1 MSAELATTDIRSS
14 ELGGIPRR
22 CTSKAIHVKH
32 ETRKHGTRVRQESER
47 AWQICTY
54 GCMRTI
60 HITQYILTLFLMD
73 SLAREWRIIKEISS
87 KVIECVCEGQDAA
100 MTTWGRLQNETQD
113 QEGSHAPRR
122 QKNTVE
128 RSRSPLDRVKLAE
141 RERLGKK
148 RKK

>member
-1 MSAELATTDIRSS
+1 MFHAQSRILRENPTRQGRFGQRFYQCMCSCVGAGSDCSRVRRKCDWKTQGAMLAELATTDMRSS

-47 AWQICTY
+47 AWQICTH

-73 SLAREWRIIKEISS
+73 SLAREWRIIKEISF
-87 KVIECVCEGQDAA
+87 KVIECV
-100 MTTWGRLQNETQD
+100 
-113 QEGSHAPRR
+113 
-122 QKNTVE
+122 
-128 RSRSPLDRVKLAE
+128 
-141 RERLGKK
+141 
-148 RKK
+148 